1 MDKKNI
7 MCTSS
12 ILGRDLHVISY
23 GKKGLPVVVF
33 PTQGQAPESLEEV
46 GVIDE
51 LADYLDSGTIQL
63 FCTETVDDETW
74 GGTGDPAERAQR
86 QESYYHYVVDE
97 LVPLVAKMSK
107 SKARP
112 LALGFDAGAT
122 QASIVAL
129 RRPDLFQGC
138 VCLSGCYDARR
149 YFGDWMDATLYD
161 NTPCAFL
168 SQMPVDHP
176 YVAVYNQRQLLFCT
190 GQEGSEADALRS
202 TRALG
207 EQFARLGVDV
217 WCDYWGADVTHTWF
231 WWKKQLRYF
240 LPIVLADVEKTTAA
254 EKPAPKKRATTRK
267 KAATATAAKKP
278 AAKKAEKDAEA
289 EKDVAP
295 KAAAAKKP
303 AATKTA
309 ATKTAAKKAEKD
321 AEAEK
326 DVAPKADAAKKPAA
340 TKTAAKPAATTAPA
354 AKPAE
359 TKATAAK
366 PAAEEK
372 KPAAKK
378 ATTAPKAAAKKPAA
392 TKAATPA
399 KVEKPA
405 VPAKAEKPATPVKAT
420 KAAAPAKA
428 EKPSVPA
435 KATKAATPAKA
446 EKPAA
451 PAKAP
456 AAKKPASTKAAA
468 TKPATKPAAEK
479 KSAAAAK
486 TATTKP
492 AAKPATKAKSAK

>member
-7 MCTSS
+7 VCTSS
-12 ILGRDLHVISY
+12 ILGEDMHVIAY

-63 FCTETVDDETW
+63 FCTETVDNESW
-74 GGTGDPAERAQR
+74 GGAGDPAERAQR
-86 QESYYHYVVDE
+86 QETYYHYVVDE
-97 LVPLVAKMSK
+97 LVPLVAKMNK
-107 SKARP
+107 SGARP

-122 QASIVAL
+122 QASVVAL

-190 GQEGSEADALRS
+190 GQEASEADALRS
-202 TRALG
+202 THEMG

-240 LPIVLADVEKTTAA
+240 LPIVLDDVEKTTAA
-254 EKPAPKKRATTRK
+254 EKPAPAKKRAATTRK
-267 KAATATAAKKP
+267 KAATT
-278 AAKKAEKDAEA
+278 
-289 EKDVAP
+289 
-295 KAAAAKKP
+295 AAKKP
-303 AATKTA
+303 AATKA
-309 ATKTAAKKAEKD
+309 AA
-321 AEAEK
+321 
-326 DVAPKADAAKKPAA
+326 
-340 TKTAAKPAATTAPA
+340 
-354 AKPAE
+354 
-359 TKATAAK
+359 
-366 PAAEEK
+366 EK

-378 ATTAPKAAAKKPAA
+378 AATTKAAAEKSAEPVKAAEPKAAAKKPAA
-392 TKAATPA
+392 TKAAATKTA
-399 KVEKPA
+399 ATKAAAEKKPA
-405 VPAKAEKPATPVKAT
+405 APKATKPAAAKPAAKKTETAAKPAAAKKPAAKPAAT
-420 KAAAPAKA
+420 KAAAPAKV
-428 EKPSVPA
+428 EKAAAPA

-446 EKPAA
+446 EKPATPAKATKAAAPVKATKPAA
-451 PAKAP
+451 PAKAT
-456 AAKKPASTKAAA
+456 AAKKPAATKAAA
-468 TKPATKPAAEK
+468 A
-479 KSAAAAK
+479 
-486 TATTKP
+486 KP
-492 AAKPATKAKSAK
+492 AAKPVATKAKSTK

>member
-63 FCTETVDDETW
+63 FCTETIDDESW
-74 GGTGDPAERAQR
+74 GGTGDAAERAQR
-86 QESYYHYVVDE
+86 QETYYHYVVDE
-97 LVPLVAKMSK
+97 LVPLVAKMGK
-107 SKARP
+107 TKARP

-122 QASIVAL
+122 QASVVAL

-278 AAKKAEKDAEA
+278 AA
-289 EKDVAP
+289 
-295 KAAAAKKP
+295 
-303 AATKTA
+303 
-309 ATKTAAKKAEKD
+309 TKTAAKKAEKD

-405 VPAKAEKPATPVKAT
+405 VPAKAEKPATPAKAT
-420 KAAAPAKA
+420 KAAVPAKA
-428 EKPSVPA
+428 VKAAAPA

-468 TKPATKPAAEK
+468 TKPAAEK

>member
-7 MCTSS
+7 VCTSS
-12 ILGRDLHVISY
+12 ILGEDMHVIAY

-63 FCTETVDDETW
+63 FCTETVDNETW
-74 GGTGDPAERAQR
+74 GGTGDPAERAKR
-86 QESYYHYVVDE
+86 QETYYHYVVDE

-107 SKARP
+107 STARP

-190 GQEGSEADALRS
+190 GQEASEADSLRS
-202 TRALG
+202 THEMG
-207 EQFARLGVDV
+207 EQLARLGVDV

-240 LPIVLADVEKTTAA
+240 LPIVLDDVEKTTAA
-254 EKPAPKKRATTRK
+254 EKPVKKRATTHK
-267 KAATATAAKKP
+267 KATTTTAAKKT
-278 AAKKAEKDAEA
+278 AATKVAAE
-289 EKDVAP
+289 
-295 KAAAAKKP
+295 KKP
-303 AATKTA
+303 AAAKTTKATAAKTA
-309 ATKTAAKKAEKD
+309 ATKTAAAQ
-321 AEAEK
+321 
-326 DVAPKADAAKKPAA
+326 
-340 TKTAAKPAATTAPA
+340 
-354 AKPAE
+354 
-359 TKATAAK
+359 
-366 PAAEEK
+366 K

-378 ATTAPKAAAKKPAA
+378 DET
-392 TKAATPA
+392 
-399 KVEKPA
+399 
-405 VPAKAEKPATPVKAT
+405 
-420 KAAAPAKA
+420 
-428 EKPSVPA
+428 SVPEDEYV
-435 KATKAATPAKA
+435 PYNN
-446 EKPAA
+446 
-451 PAKAP
+451 
-456 AAKKPASTKAAA
+456 
-468 TKPATKPAAEK
+468 
-479 KSAAAAK
+479 
-486 TATTKP
+486 
-492 AAKPATKAKSAK
+492 

>member
-7 MCTSS
+7 VCTSS
-12 ILGRDLHVISY
+12 ILGEDMHVVAY

-74 GGTGDPAERAQR
+74 GGTGDPAERAKR
-86 QESYYHYVVDE
+86 QETYYHYVVDE

-107 SKARP
+107 STARP

-149 YFGDWMDATLYD
+149 YFGDWMDATLYE

-168 SQMPVDHP
+168 PNMGPEHP

-190 GQEGSEADALRS
+190 GQEASEADSLRS
-202 TRALG
+202 TRVMD
-207 EQFARLGVDV
+207 EQLARLGVEA

-254 EKPAPKKRATTRK
+254 EKPVKKRAPRK
-267 KAATATAAKKP
+267 KAAT
-278 AAKKAEKDAEA
+278 
-289 EKDVAP
+289 
-295 KAAAAKKP
+295 
-303 AATKTA
+303 
-309 ATKTAAKKAEKD
+309 
-321 AEAEK
+321 
-326 DVAPKADAAKKPAA
+326 
-340 TKTAAKPAATTAPA
+340 TAAKPAAAKTA
-354 AKPAE
+354 
-359 TKATAAK
+359 TKAAAK
-366 PAAEEK
+366 PAAAK
-372 KPAAKK
+372 TTAKPAAKK
-378 ATTAPKAAAKKPAA
+378 TAATAA
-392 TKAATPA
+392 TKAEPAEKTVKPAAKTTATPA
-399 KVEKPA
+399 KTAAKKVAPAAKEAPAKKTTAAEKPA
-405 VPAKAEKPATPVKAT
+405 AAAKATTTKAPAAKKAAPAKAAAAAPAAEKKPAEKTVKPAAATKPATPAKAEKPATPAKAP

-428 EKPSVPA
+428 VKAAAPAKAAKPATPA
-435 KATKAATPAKA
+435 KATKPATPAKA

-451 PAKAP
+451 PAKA
-456 AAKKPASTKAAA
+456 
-468 TKPATKPAAEK
+468 ATKPAAK
-479 KSAAAAK
+479 GK
-486 TATTKP
+486 
-492 AAKPATKAKSAK
+492 ATK

>member
-7 MCTSS
+7 VCTSS
-12 ILGRDLHVISY
+12 ILGEDMHVVAY

-63 FCTETVDDETW
+63 FCTETVDDESW

-86 QESYYHYVVDE
+86 QETYYHYVVDE
-97 LVPLVAKMSK
+97 LVPLVAKMNK
-107 SKARP
+107 SGARP

-122 QASIVAL
+122 QASVVAL

-190 GQEGSEADALRS
+190 GQEASEADSLRS
-202 TRALG
+202 THEMG

-240 LPIVLADVEKTTAA
+240 LPIVLDDVEKTTAA
-254 EKPAPKKRATTRK
+254 EKPAPAKKRATTRK
-267 KAATATAAKKP
+267 KAATTTAAKKP
-278 AAKKAEKDAEA
+278 AAKKAAPAKAAA
-289 EKDVAP
+289 EKVEEPAKATAKKP
-295 KAAAAKKP
+295 AAAKATTTKAAAAKP
-303 AATKTA
+303 AAAKT
-309 ATKTAAKKAEKD
+309 TAAKKA
-321 AEAEK
+321 
-326 DVAPKADAAKKPAA
+326 
-340 TKTAAKPAATTAPA
+340 
-354 AKPAE
+354 
-359 TKATAAK
+359 
-366 PAAEEK
+366 
-372 KPAAKK
+372 
-378 ATTAPKAAAKKPAA
+378 AA
-392 TKAATPA
+392 TKAATA
-399 KVEKPA
+399 KKEVAEKPA
-405 VPAKAEKPATPVKAT
+405 VAKKAAAPAKAEKPATPAKATKAAVPAKAT

-428 EKPSVPA
+428 VKPVA
-435 KATKAATPAKA
+435 PAKA

-451 PAKAP
+451 PAKAVKAATPAKATKAAAPAKAP
-456 AAKKPASTKAAA
+456 AAKKAAA
-468 TKPATKPAAEK
+468 PEAAAEK
-479 KSAAAAK
+479 KPAATKTAAK
-486 TATTKP
+486 SA
-492 AAKPATKAKSAK
+492 ATKAKSAK

>member
-7 MCTSS
+7 VCTSS
-12 ILGRDLHVISY
+12 ILGEDMHVVAY

-63 FCTETVDDETW
+63 FCTETVDDESW

-86 QESYYHYVVDE
+86 QETYYHYVVDE
-97 LVPLVAKMSK
+97 LVPLVAKMNK
-107 SKARP
+107 SGARP

-122 QASIVAL
+122 QASVVAL

-190 GQEGSEADALRS
+190 GQEASEADSLRS
-202 TRALG
+202 THEMG

-240 LPIVLADVEKTTAA
+240 LPIVLDDVEKTTAA
-254 EKPAPKKRATTRK
+254 EKPAPAKKRATTRK
-267 KAATATAAKKP
+267 KAATTTAAKKP
-278 AAKKAEKDAEA
+278 AAKKAAPAKAAA
-289 EKDVAP
+289 EKVEEPAKATAKKP
-295 KAAAAKKP
+295 AAAKATTTKAAAAKP
-303 AATKTA
+303 AAAKT
-309 ATKTAAKKAEKD
+309 TAAKKA
-321 AEAEK
+321 
-326 DVAPKADAAKKPAA
+326 A
-340 TKTAAKPAATTAPA
+340 T
-354 AKPAE
+354 
-359 TKATAAK
+359 
-366 PAAEEK
+366 
-372 KPAAKK
+372 
-378 ATTAPKAAAKKPAA
+378 
-392 TKAATPA
+392 TKAATA
-399 KVEKPA
+399 KKEVAEKPA
-405 VPAKAEKPATPVKAT
+405 VTKKAAAPAKAEKPATPAKATKAAVPAKAT

-428 EKPSVPA
+428 VKP
-435 KATKAATPAKA
+435 AAPAKA

-451 PAKAP
+451 PAKAVKAATPAKATKAAAPAKAP
-456 AAKKPASTKAAA
+456 AAKKAAA
-468 TKPATKPAAEK
+468 PKAAAEK
-479 KSAAAAK
+479 KPAATKTAAK
-486 TATTKP
+486 SA
-492 AAKPATKAKSAK
+492 ATKAKSAK

>member
-7 MCTSS
+7 VCTSS
-12 ILGRDLHVISY
+12 ILGEDMHVVAY

-63 FCTETVDDETW
+63 FCTETVDDESW

-86 QESYYHYVVDE
+86 QETYYHYVVDE
-97 LVPLVAKMSK
+97 LVPLVAKMNK
-107 SKARP
+107 SGARP

-122 QASIVAL
+122 QASVVAL

-190 GQEGSEADALRS
+190 GQEASEADSLRS
-202 TRALG
+202 THEMG

-240 LPIVLADVEKTTAA
+240 LPIVLDDVEKTTAA
-254 EKPAPKKRATTRK
+254 EKPAPAKKRAATRK
-267 KAATATAAKKP
+267 KAATTTAAKKP
-278 AAKKAEKDAEA
+278 AAKKAAPAKAAA
-289 EKDVAP
+289 EKVEEPAKATAKKP
-295 KAAAAKKP
+295 AAAKATTTKAAAAKP
-303 AATKTA
+303 AAAKT
-309 ATKTAAKKAEKD
+309 TAAKKA
-321 AEAEK
+321 
-326 DVAPKADAAKKPAA
+326 
-340 TKTAAKPAATTAPA
+340 
-354 AKPAE
+354 
-359 TKATAAK
+359 
-366 PAAEEK
+366 
-372 KPAAKK
+372 
-378 ATTAPKAAAKKPAA
+378 AA
-392 TKAATPA
+392 TKAATA
-399 KVEKPA
+399 KKEVAEKPA
-405 VPAKAEKPATPVKAT
+405 VAKKAAAPAKAEKPATPAKATKAAVPAKAT

-428 EKPSVPA
+428 VKPVA
-435 KATKAATPAKA
+435 PAKA

-451 PAKAP
+451 PAKAVKAATPAKATKAAAPAKAP
-456 AAKKPASTKAAA
+456 AAKKAAA
-468 TKPATKPAAEK
+468 PEAAAEK
-479 KSAAAAK
+479 KPAATKTAAK
-486 TATTKP
+486 SA
-492 AAKPATKAKSAK
+492 ATKAKSAK

>member
-7 MCTSS
+7 VCTSS
-12 ILGRDLHVISY
+12 ILGEDMHVIAY
-23 GKKGLPVVVF
+23 GKEGLPVVVF

-63 FCTETVDDETW
+63 FCTETVDNETW
-74 GGTGDPAERAQR
+74 GGTGDPAERAKR
-86 QESYYHYVVDE
+86 QETYYHYVVDE

-107 SKARP
+107 STARP

-190 GQEGSEADALRS
+190 GQEASEADSLRS
-202 TRALG
+202 THEMG
-207 EQFARLGVDV
+207 EQLARLGVDV

-240 LPIVLADVEKTTAA
+240 LPIVLDDVEKTTAA
-254 EKPAPKKRATTRK
+254 EKPAKKRATTRK
-267 KAATATAAKKP
+267 KATTTTAAKKTTATKAAAEKKP
-278 AAKKAEKDAEA
+278 AAKKAATTTAKAAA
-289 EKDVAP
+289 EKTAAP
-295 KAAAAKKP
+295 KATAKKATTTAEKPAAAKTTKAT
-303 AATKTA
+303 AAKTA
-309 ATKTAAKKAEKD
+309 ATKTAAA
-321 AEAEK
+321 
-326 DVAPKADAAKKPAA
+326 
-340 TKTAAKPAATTAPA
+340 
-354 AKPAE
+354 
-359 TKATAAK
+359 
-366 PAAEEK
+366 EK

-378 ATTAPKAAAKKPAA
+378 AATTTAKAAEKKPAA
-392 TKAATPA
+392 TTTVA
-399 KVEKPA
+399 
-405 VPAKAEKPATPVKAT
+405 
-420 KAAAPAKA
+420 KAAA
-428 EKPSVPA
+428 PA

-446 EKPAA
+446 VKAAA
-451 PAKAP
+451 PAKAEKP
-456 AAKKPASTKAAA
+456 AVPAKATKAAAPAKVEKAAAPAKTTAAKKPA
-468 TKPATKPAAEK
+468 
-479 KSAAAAK
+479 AAK
-486 TATTKP
+486 ATTKS
-492 AAKPATKAKSAK
+492 ATTKAKSAK

>member
-7 MCTSS
+7 VCTSS
-12 ILGRDLHVISY
+12 ILGEDMHVIAY

-63 FCTETVDDETW
+63 FCTETVDNESW

-86 QESYYHYVVDE
+86 QETYYHYVVDE
-97 LVPLVAKMSK
+97 LVPLVAKMNK
-107 SKARP
+107 SGARP

-122 QASIVAL
+122 QASVVAL

-190 GQEGSEADALRS
+190 GQEASEADALRS
-202 TRALG
+202 THEMG

-240 LPIVLADVEKTTAA
+240 LPIVLDDVEKTTAA
-254 EKPAPKKRATTRK
+254 EKPAPAKKRATTTRK
-267 KAATATAAKKP
+267 KAATTT
-278 AAKKAEKDAEA
+278 
-289 EKDVAP
+289 
-295 KAAAAKKP
+295 AAKKP
-303 AATKTA
+303 AATKA
-309 ATKTAAKKAEKD
+309 AA
-321 AEAEK
+321 
-326 DVAPKADAAKKPAA
+326 
-340 TKTAAKPAATTAPA
+340 
-354 AKPAE
+354 
-359 TKATAAK
+359 
-366 PAAEEK
+366 EK

-378 ATTAPKAAAKKPAA
+378 VATTKAAAEKSAEPVKAAEPKAAAKKPAA
-392 TKAATPA
+392 TKAAATKA
-399 KVEKPA
+399 AAEKKPA
-405 VPAKAEKPATPVKAT
+405 APKATKPAAAKPAAKKTETAAKPAAAKPAAKSAAT
-420 KAAAPAKA
+420 KAAAPAKV
-428 EKPSVPA
+428 EKAAAPA

-446 EKPAA
+446 EKPATPAKATKAAAPVKATKPAA
-451 PAKAP
+451 PAKAT
-456 AAKKPASTKAAA
+456 AAKKPAATKA
-468 TKPATKPAAEK
+468 
-479 KSAAAAK
+479 
-486 TATTKP
+486 ATTKP
-492 AAKPATKAKSAK
+492 AAKPAATKAKSTK

>member
-7 MCTSS
+7 VCTSS
-12 ILGRDLHVISY
+12 ILGEDMHVIAY

-63 FCTETVDDETW
+63 FCTETVDNETW
-74 GGTGDPAERAQR
+74 GGTGDPAERAKR
-86 QESYYHYVVDE
+86 QETYYHYVVDE

-107 SKARP
+107 STARP

-190 GQEGSEADALRS
+190 GQEASEADSLRS
-202 TRALG
+202 THEMG
-207 EQFARLGVDV
+207 EQLARLGVDV

-240 LPIVLADVEKTTAA
+240 LPIVLDDVEKTTAA
-254 EKPAPKKRATTRK
+254 EKPAKKRATTRK
-267 KAATATAAKKP
+267 KATTTTAAKKTTATKAAAEKKP
-278 AAKKAEKDAEA
+278 AAKKAATTTAKAAA
-289 EKDVAP
+289 EKTAAP
-295 KAAAAKKP
+295 KATAKKATTTAEKPAAAKTTKAT
-303 AATKTA
+303 AAKTA
-309 ATKTAAKKAEKD
+309 ATKTAAA
-321 AEAEK
+321 
-326 DVAPKADAAKKPAA
+326 
-340 TKTAAKPAATTAPA
+340 
-354 AKPAE
+354 
-359 TKATAAK
+359 
-366 PAAEEK
+366 EK

-378 ATTAPKAAAKKPAA
+378 AATTTAKAAEKKPAA
-392 TKAATPA
+392 TTTVA
-399 KVEKPA
+399 
-405 VPAKAEKPATPVKAT
+405 KAT
-420 KAAAPAKA
+420 KAAA
-428 EKPSVPA
+428 PA

-446 EKPAA
+446 VKAAA
-451 PAKAP
+451 PAKAEKP
-456 AAKKPASTKAAA
+456 AVPAKATKAAAPAKVEKAAAPAKTTAAKKPA
-468 TKPATKPAAEK
+468 
-479 KSAAAAK
+479 AAK
-486 TATTKP
+486 TTTKS
-492 AAKPATKAKSAK
+492 ATTKAKSAK

>member
-7 MCTSS
+7 VCTSS
-12 ILGRDLHVISY
+12 ILGEDMHVVAY

-63 FCTETVDDETW
+63 FCTETVDDESW

-86 QESYYHYVVDE
+86 QETYYHYVVDE
-97 LVPLVAKMSK
+97 LVPLVAKMNK
-107 SKARP
+107 SGARP

-122 QASIVAL
+122 QASVVAL

-190 GQEGSEADALRS
+190 GQEASEADSLRS
-202 TRALG
+202 THEMG

-240 LPIVLADVEKTTAA
+240 LPIVLDDVEKTTAA
-254 EKPAPKKRATTRK
+254 EKPAPAKKRATTRK
-267 KAATATAAKKP
+267 KATTTTAAKKP
-278 AAKKAEKDAEA
+278 AAKKAAPAKAAA
-289 EKDVAP
+289 EKVEEPAKATAKKP
-295 KAAAAKKP
+295 AAAKATTTKAAAAKP
-303 AATKTA
+303 AAAKT
-309 ATKTAAKKAEKD
+309 TAAKKA
-321 AEAEK
+321 
-326 DVAPKADAAKKPAA
+326 A
-340 TKTAAKPAATTAPA
+340 T
-354 AKPAE
+354 
-359 TKATAAK
+359 
-366 PAAEEK
+366 
-372 KPAAKK
+372 
-378 ATTAPKAAAKKPAA
+378 
-392 TKAATPA
+392 TKAATA
-399 KVEKPA
+399 KKEVAEKPA
-405 VPAKAEKPATPVKAT
+405 VAKKAAAPAKAEKPATPAKATKAAVPAKAT

-428 EKPSVPA
+428 VKPVA
-435 KATKAATPAKA
+435 PAKA

-451 PAKAP
+451 PAKAVKAATPAKATKAAAPAKAP
-456 AAKKPASTKAAA
+456 AAKKAAA
-468 TKPATKPAAEK
+468 PEAAAEK
-479 KSAAAAK
+479 KPAATKTAAK
-486 TATTKP
+486 SA
-492 AAKPATKAKSAK
+492 ATKAKSAK

>member
-7 MCTSS
+7 VCTSS
-12 ILGRDLHVISY
+12 ILGEDMHVVAY

-63 FCTETVDDETW
+63 FCTETVDDESW

-86 QESYYHYVVDE
+86 QETYYHYVVDE
-97 LVPLVAKMSK
+97 LVPLVAKMNK
-107 SKARP
+107 SGARP

-122 QASIVAL
+122 QASVVAL

-190 GQEGSEADALRS
+190 GQEASEADSLRS
-202 TRALG
+202 THEMG

-240 LPIVLADVEKTTAA
+240 LPIVLDDVEKTTAA
-254 EKPAPKKRATTRK
+254 EKPAPAKKRATTRK
-267 KAATATAAKKP
+267 KAATTTAAKKP
-278 AAKKAEKDAEA
+278 AAKKAAPAKAAA
-289 EKDVAP
+289 EKVEEPAKATAKKP
-295 KAAAAKKP
+295 AAAKATTTKAAAAKP
-303 AATKTA
+303 AAAKT
-309 ATKTAAKKAEKD
+309 TAAKKA
-321 AEAEK
+321 
-326 DVAPKADAAKKPAA
+326 A
-340 TKTAAKPAATTAPA
+340 T
-354 AKPAE
+354 
-359 TKATAAK
+359 
-366 PAAEEK
+366 
-372 KPAAKK
+372 
-378 ATTAPKAAAKKPAA
+378 
-392 TKAATPA
+392 TKAATA
-399 KVEKPA
+399 KKEVAEKPA
-405 VPAKAEKPATPVKAT
+405 VAKKAAAPAKAEKPATPAKATKAAVPAKAT

-428 EKPSVPA
+428 VKPVA
-435 KATKAATPAKA
+435 PAKA

-451 PAKAP
+451 PAKAVKAATPAKATKAAAPAKAP
-456 AAKKPASTKAAA
+456 AAKKAAA
-468 TKPATKPAAEK
+468 PKAAAEK
-479 KSAAAAK
+479 KPAATKTAAK
-486 TATTKP
+486 SA
-492 AAKPATKAKSAK
+492 ATKAKSAK

>member
-7 MCTSS
+7 VCTSS
-12 ILGRDLHVISY
+12 ILGEDMHVIAY

-63 FCTETVDDETW
+63 FCTETVDNESW

-86 QESYYHYVVDE
+86 QETYYHYVVDE
-97 LVPLVAKMSK
+97 LVPLVHKMSK
-107 SKARP
+107 STARP

-190 GQEGSEADALRS
+190 GQEASEADALRS
-202 TRALG
+202 THEMG

-217 WCDYWGADVTHTWF
+217 WCDYWGGDVTHTWF

-240 LPIVLADVEKTTAA
+240 LPIVLDDVEKTTAA
-254 EKPAPKKRATTRK
+254 EKPAPAKKCATTTRK
-267 KAATATAAKKP
+267 KAATTT
-278 AAKKAEKDAEA
+278 
-289 EKDVAP
+289 
-295 KAAAAKKP
+295 AAKKP
-303 AATKTA
+303 AATKA
-309 ATKTAAKKAEKD
+309 AA
-321 AEAEK
+321 
-326 DVAPKADAAKKPAA
+326 
-340 TKTAAKPAATTAPA
+340 
-354 AKPAE
+354 
-359 TKATAAK
+359 
-366 PAAEEK
+366 EK

-378 ATTAPKAAAKKPAA
+378 AATTKAAAEKSAEPVKAAEPKAAAKKPAA
-392 TKAATPA
+392 TKAAATKA
-399 KVEKPA
+399 AATKAAAEKKPA
-405 VPAKAEKPATPVKAT
+405 APKATKPAAAKPAAKKTETAAKPAAAKKPAAKPAAT
-420 KAAAPAKA
+420 KAAAPAKV
-428 EKPSVPA
+428 EKAAAPA

-446 EKPAA
+446 EKPATPAAAAKAPA
-451 PAKAP
+451 PAKATKP
-456 AAKKPASTKAAA
+456 AAPAKATAAKKPAATKAAA
-468 TKPATKPAAEK
+468 A
-479 KSAAAAK
+479 
-486 TATTKP
+486 KP
-492 AAKPATKAKSAK
+492 AAKPAATKAKSTK

>member
-7 MCTSS
+7 VCTSS
-12 ILGRDLHVISY
+12 ILGEDMHVIAY

-51 LADYLDSGTIQL
+51 LSDYLDSGTIQL
-63 FCTETVDDETW
+63 FCTETVDNETW
-74 GGTGDPAERAQR
+74 GGTGDPAERAKR
-86 QESYYHYVVDE
+86 QETYYHYVVDE

-107 SKARP
+107 STARP

-190 GQEGSEADALRS
+190 GQEASEADSLRS
-202 TRALG
+202 THEMG
-207 EQFARLGVDV
+207 EQLARLGVDV

-240 LPIVLADVEKTTAA
+240 LPIVLDDVEKTTAA
-254 EKPAPKKRATTRK
+254 EKLAKKRATTRK
-267 KAATATAAKKP
+267 KAATTTAAKKTAATKAAAEKKP
-278 AAKKAEKDAEA
+278 AAKK
-289 EKDVAP
+289 VATTTA
-295 KAAAAKKP
+295 KAAAEKAAAPKTAAKKATTAAEKP
-303 AATKTA
+303 AAAKTTKATAAKTA
-309 ATKTAAKKAEKD
+309 ATKTAA
-321 AEAEK
+321 
-326 DVAPKADAAKKPAA
+326 AA
-340 TKTAAKPAATTAPA
+340 KTAAA
-354 AKPAE
+354 
-359 TKATAAK
+359 
-366 PAAEEK
+366 EK

-378 ATTAPKAAAKKPAA
+378 AATTTAKAAEKKPVATTTVAKATKAAAPAKT

-399 KVEKPA
+399 KA
-405 VPAKAEKPATPVKAT
+405 V

-428 EKPSVPA
+428 EKPAVPA
-435 KATKAATPAKA
+435 KATKAAAPAKV
-446 EKPAA
+446 EKAAA
-451 PAKAP
+451 PAKTT
-456 AAKKPASTKAAA
+456 AAKKPA
-468 TKPATKPAAEK
+468 
-479 KSAAAAK
+479 AAK
-486 TATTKP
+486 TTTKSATTK
-492 AAKPATKAKSAK
+492 TKSAK

>member
-7 MCTSS
+7 VCTSS
-12 ILGRDLHVISY
+12 ILGEDMHVIAY

-63 FCTETVDDETW
+63 FCTETVDNETW
-74 GGTGDPAERAQR
+74 GGTGDPAERAKR
-86 QESYYHYVVDE
+86 QETYYHYVVDE

-107 SKARP
+107 STARP

-190 GQEGSEADALRS
+190 GQEASEADSLRS
-202 TRALG
+202 THEMG
-207 EQFARLGVDV
+207 EQLARLGVDV

-240 LPIVLADVEKTTAA
+240 LPIVLDDVEKTTAA
-254 EKPAPKKRATTRK
+254 EKPVKKRATTRK
-267 KAATATAAKKP
+267 KATTTTAAKKTAATKVAAEKKP
-278 AAKKAEKDAEA
+278 AAKKAATTTTKAAA
-289 EKDVAP
+289 EKTVAP
-295 KAAAAKKP
+295 KTTAKKATTTAEKPAAAKTTKAT
-303 AATKTA
+303 AAKTA
-309 ATKTAAKKAEKD
+309 ATKTAAA
-321 AEAEK
+321 
-326 DVAPKADAAKKPAA
+326 
-340 TKTAAKPAATTAPA
+340 
-354 AKPAE
+354 
-359 TKATAAK
+359 
-366 PAAEEK
+366 EK

-378 ATTAPKAAAKKPAA
+378 AATTTAKAAEKKPAA
-392 TKAATPA
+392 TTTVA
-399 KVEKPA
+399 
-405 VPAKAEKPATPVKAT
+405 KAT
-420 KAAAPAKA
+420 KAAA
-428 EKPSVPA
+428 PA

-446 EKPAA
+446 VKAAA
-451 PAKAP
+451 PAKAEKP
-456 AAKKPASTKAAA
+456 AVPAKATKAAAPAKVEKAAAPAKTTAAKKPA
-468 TKPATKPAAEK
+468 
-479 KSAAAAK
+479 AAK
-486 TATTKP
+486 TTTKS
-492 AAKPATKAKSAK
+492 ATTKAKSAK

>member
-7 MCTSS
+7 VCTSS
-12 ILGRDLHVISY
+12 ILGEDMHVVAY

-63 FCTETVDDETW
+63 FCTETVDDESW

-86 QESYYHYVVDE
+86 QETYYHYVVDE
-97 LVPLVAKMSK
+97 LVPLVAKMNK
-107 SKARP
+107 SGARP

-122 QASIVAL
+122 QASVVAL

-190 GQEGSEADALRS
+190 GQEASEADSLRS
-202 TRALG
+202 THEMG
-207 EQFARLGVDV
+207 EQFSRLGVDV

-240 LPIVLADVEKTTAA
+240 LPIVLDDVEKTTAA
-254 EKPAPKKRATTRK
+254 EKPAPAKKRATTRK
-267 KAATATAAKKP
+267 KAATTTAAKKP
-278 AAKKAEKDAEA
+278 AAKKAAPAKAAA
-289 EKDVAP
+289 EKVEEPAKATAKKP
-295 KAAAAKKP
+295 AAAKATTTKAAAAKP
-303 AATKTA
+303 AAAKT
-309 ATKTAAKKAEKD
+309 TAAKKA
-321 AEAEK
+321 
-326 DVAPKADAAKKPAA
+326 
-340 TKTAAKPAATTAPA
+340 
-354 AKPAE
+354 
-359 TKATAAK
+359 
-366 PAAEEK
+366 
-372 KPAAKK
+372 
-378 ATTAPKAAAKKPAA
+378 AA
-392 TKAATPA
+392 TKAATA
-399 KVEKPA
+399 KKEVAEKPA
-405 VPAKAEKPATPVKAT
+405 VAKKAAAPAKAEKPATPAKATKAAVPAKAT

-428 EKPSVPA
+428 VKPVA
-435 KATKAATPAKA
+435 PAKA

-451 PAKAP
+451 PAKAVKAATPAKATKAAAPAKAP
-456 AAKKPASTKAAA
+456 AAKKAAA
-468 TKPATKPAAEK
+468 PEAAAEK
-479 KSAAAAK
+479 KPAATKTAAK
-486 TATTKP
+486 SA
-492 AAKPATKAKSAK
+492 ATKAKSAK

>member
-63 FCTETVDDETW
+63 FCTETIDDESW
-74 GGTGDPAERAQR
+74 GGTGDAAERAQR
-86 QESYYHYVVDE
+86 QETYYHYVVDE
-97 LVPLVAKMSK
+97 LVPLVAKMGK
-107 SKARP
+107 TKARP

-122 QASIVAL
+122 QASVVAL

-254 EKPAPKKRATTRK
+254 EKPAPKKHATTRK

-278 AAKKAEKDAEA
+278 
-289 EKDVAP
+289 
-295 KAAAAKKP
+295 
-303 AATKTA
+303 A

-326 DVAPKADAAKKPAA
+326 DVAPKAAAAKKPAA

-405 VPAKAEKPATPVKAT
+405 VPAKAEKPATPAKAT
-420 KAAAPAKA
+420 KAAVPAKA
-428 EKPSVPA
+428 VKAAAPA

-468 TKPATKPAAEK
+468 TKPAAEK